1 MPTIE
6 QLGEAASNFNPQG
19 DKFLRIVQ
27 NWGQEIIENMRNNL
41 RKHNALASKNL
52 YQQIEAMP
60 SFTPQ
65 GANLKINMLEYWEW
79 VDQGRPPT
87 KSNTKGNPTL
97 QQSLEEWIRFKGI
110 QVRTSSNQNLESR
123 IKSLAFVIARKIHS
137 KGYKAK
143 PFVTPAIT
151 KETLQTL
158 SDRLGQY
165 ISDSITAN
173 N

>member
-1 MPTIE
+1 MTTIE

-41 RKHNALASKNL
+41 RKHDALASKNL

-65 GANLKINMLEYWEW
+65 GANLKINMLEYWQFVEY
-79 VDQGRPPT
+79 GRRAGKMPPIQSIYEYVQN
-87 KSNTKGNPTL
+87 KPQL
-97 QQSLEEWIRFKGI
+97 QQKVAQSK
-110 QVRTSSNQNLESR
+110 NR
-123 IKSLAFVIARKIHS
+123 IAATKSLAYVIAKKIGK
-137 KGYKAK
+137 KGTKAQ
-143 PFVTPAIT
+143 PFVAPAIT
-151 KETLQTL
+151 DKTLQTL

-165 ISDSITAN
+165 LADSITAQD
-173 N
+173 